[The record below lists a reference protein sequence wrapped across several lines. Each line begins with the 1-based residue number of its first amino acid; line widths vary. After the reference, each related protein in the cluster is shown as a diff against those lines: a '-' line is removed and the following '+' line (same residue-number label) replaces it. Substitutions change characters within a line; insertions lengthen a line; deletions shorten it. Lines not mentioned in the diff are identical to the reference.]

1 MRIKS
6 DFILRG
12 AKPTNVVMDGRTYDN
27 TKIYVD
33 LPISGGKGCMTTEYQ
48 WGDSSNYTKHLEHLD
63 YPCDVV
69 VEFEMVMQGKN
80 QRTIIHDVQVK
91 KPVKGA

>member
-6 DFILRG
+6 DFTLRG
-12 AKPTNVVMDGRTYDN
+12 AKATNVTMDGRVYDN

-33 LPISGGKGCMTTEYQ
+33 LPIKDGNGCMTTEYQ
-48 WGDSSNYTKHLEHLD
+48 WGDSSNYTKHLADLTL
-63 YPCDVV
+63 PCDVE

-80 QRTIIHDVQVK
+80 QKTIIHDVKPK
-91 KPVKGA
+91 KSALKA